1 MKNKILRSIGIFI
14 VLILLLYGG
23 VAFVTLEANPIHWSE
38 GNRVLFT
45 FFTFSICVISP
56 LLGSLEFDN

>member
-1 MKNKILRSIGIFI
+1 MKNKILLSIGIFI
-14 VLILLLYGG
+14 MMILLLYGG

-38 GNRVLFT
+38 GSRVLFT
-45 FFTFSICVISP
+45 IFALSICVISP